1 MAALDLIVLILAVGG
16 LIYWLLRP
24 LRNWLERRV
33 AESMRRKKWGGR
45 IIDVDSR
52 PPQNR
57 KKE

>member
-1 MAALDLIVLILAVGG
+1 MAALDLILLILAVGG

-24 LRNWLERRV
+24 LRNWLERRM
-33 AESMRRKKWGGR
+33 AEGIRRKKWGGR

-52 PPQNR
+52 PPKNR